1 MYKRIRELR
10 EDHDIKQTEIAKF
23 LNMSQNG
30 YSQCETGTN
39 KVSIDILEKLAI
51 FYNTSVDYII
61 GLTDE
66 VLPYKRAKKF
76 KHKKIPD

>member
-10 EDHDIKQTEIAKF
+10 EDMDIKQIEIASY

-39 KVSIDILEKLAI
+39 KVSVDMLEKLAI
-51 FYNTSVDYII
+51 FYHTSVDYII

-66 VLPYKRAKKF
+66 VKPYKRSKKF
-76 KHKKIPD
+76 HIH

>member
-10 EDHDIKQTEIAKF
+10 EDKDIKQIEIANY

-30 YSQCETGTN
+30 YSQCENGIN
-39 KVSIDILEKLAI
+39 KVSIEILEKLAI
-51 FYNTSVDYII
+51 FYHTSVDYII

-66 VLPYKRAKKF
+66 PKPYRRTNKK
-76 KHKKIPD
+76 